1 MGLKLTVSAAVV
13 SLLFTAPAF
22 AEEVAPSPSPEMQEA
37 RKARREARMLRKLER
52 VERKLNRAV
61 EHGRLSRAQADG
73 FLAEAR
79 QLHADVQ
86 AQRQASGG
94 QLTEEQRQ
102 QFKERTQA
110 LRERVRAAVQATQPQ
125 PQQAP

>member
-22 AEEVAPSPSPEMQEA
+22 AEEVAPSPEVKEA
-37 RKARREARMLRKLER
+37 RQARREARVLRKLER

-73 FLAEAR
+73 FLAEVR

-110 LRERVRAAVQATQPQ
+110 LRERVRAAVKATQPQ
-125 PQQAP
+125 AQ